1 MLPNVLH
8 ACLGT
13 HYQATILS
21 KYPLLVIN
29 KCFHVSAGCA
39 ILLFE
44 TMEGQTVVCVGM
56 DITKSTL
63 PVLELNKIHDLLVQ
77 YLFHSGVDSN
87 SLSKISSL
95 SCKALSMLKAT
106 FSLKAR
112 PEDAD
117 DENARKPAA
126 AAPRP
131 P

>member
-8 ACLGT
+8 ASLGT

-39 ILLFE
+39 ILLFK
-44 TMEGQTVVCVGM
+44 TMEGQTVACVGM

-77 YLFHSGVDSN
+77 FLLHSGVDSN
-87 SLSKISSL
+87 SLFKISSL
-95 SCKALSMLKAT
+95 SCRAFTMPKAT

-112 PEDAD
+112 PEAVD
-117 DENARKPAA
+117 DDNTRKPAA